1 MKKTR
6 QYTCTRRVN
15 KEGRKIWVVLEND
28 KKFYRIFKTQS
39 LAIAYFKP
47 LKTGA
52 QMMVQQADGN
62 KFTKI
67 VYTIEEMSK
76 RGMKTASK
84 TIEHQVVIDSD
95 KFFDETK
102 LKSKTPEPKKPK
114 KVVPKPE
121 PIVIVEPE
129 PIVIVEPEPI
139 VIVEPAPVV
148 IVKPAP
154 VVIVEP
160 APVVIVEPAPRV
172 IVVKAEPIVKEIY
185 VDKIVKIDSNTGEI
199 ITDEELASL
208 LKTIEDNKIINKS
221 LEKDSDLFWELEQ
234 LDEAR
239 ISEFEKQD
247 MLNTSI
253 IDEILNRKSVVEN
266 SWTEEIV
273 TYTEENFDNTDTI
286 ENTIYVKDKVQ
297 KPIVIN
303 SQKIIFSDDST
314 VKETSTIE
322 SIIDNKTENSNTKS
336 VDYGRIKEYTDYE
349 KTQIQNFQNDSSIKE
364 DFSAKILKTVDKD
377 KRNNMKFWLLTVI
390 LSILI
395 MLLMATI
402 VLWFVPIEN
411 LK

>member
-15 KEGRKIWVVLEND
+15 KEGRKIWVVIEND

-84 TIEHQVVIDSD
+84 TIEHQIVEDSD
-95 KFFDETK
+95 KYFDETK
-102 LKSKTPEPKKPK
+102 IKTKTLETKKKPK
-114 KVVPKPE
+114 KIIEKTE
-121 PIVIVEPE
+121 TIVTVEPE
-129 PIVIVEPEPI
+129 PVVTVEPE
-139 VIVEPAPVV
+139 
-148 IVKPAP
+148 
-154 VVIVEP
+154 
-160 APVVIVEPAPRV
+160 PRV
-172 IVVKAEPIVKEIY
+172 IVVQAEPIVKEIY
-185 VDKIVKIDSNTGEI
+185 VDKIVKIDSNTGEV

-208 LKTIEDNKIINKS
+208 LKTIEDNKVANKGLDRDSS
-221 LEKDSDLFWELEQ
+221 LFLELEQ

-239 ISEFEKQD
+239 INEFEKQD

-266 SWTEEIV
+266 SWTEDF
-273 TYTEENFDNTDTI
+273 TDSGEEDFENTDTI
-286 ENTIYVKDKVQ
+286 ENTIYIKDKVQ

-303 SQKIIFSDDST
+303 SQKISFNDDPLT
-314 VKETSTIE
+314 KETSTIE

-349 KTQIQNFQNDSSIKE
+349 KTQIQNFQNDSSTKE
-364 DFSAKILKTVDKD
+364 DFSAKTVDKA
-377 KRNNMKFWLLTVI
+377 KSKNTKFWLLTVI

-395 MLLMATI
+395 MLLMTAI

-411 LK
+411 LKKN